1 MTGGI
6 LDKRYYRHY
15 KIKTIDD
22 SKGNYSNDLLSLQE
36 VMVRRLALK
45 GTSVVDYP
53 DLLILDWGLLQL
65 QAFQELYQIFPH
77 LKSWQGTMSV
87 IALGKGQ
94 ARKESSKMAGN
105 TETVYRIDEQGKIQS
120 RPLIYDQADKLLTKI
135 RDEAHRFANAYRVRR
150 TNQQRKS

>member
-1 MTGGI
+1 M
-6 LDKRYYRHY
+6 
-15 KIKTIDD
+15 
-22 SKGNYSNDLLSLQE
+22 
-36 VMVRRLALK
+36 
-45 GTSVVDYP
+45 
-53 DLLILDWGLLQL
+53 
-65 QAFQELYQIFPH
+65 
-77 LKSWQGTMSV
+77 